1 MKTKLLKKIV
11 VLSIIALHL
20 PYTIIAQKKVYAYE
34 NGKEYFTIELDTDDT
49 NTWGTYR
56 AANHEGMPY
65 FDMTF
70 ISDQRQAINGEMVFV
85 MVPTFY
91 SYSYSARIQGVPDT
105 VNTRNQDIKF
115 HFWIK
120 DQGKTLE
127 LIKLDSLTRVHF
139 NKISSFDKKDEVD
152 ITSIPSEFKLTKK
165 PKWNKF
171 PPGVRTT
178 LAGRLKVQKQK
189 VIKRRN
195 SPKD

>member
-1 MKTKLLKKIV
+1 MKTKLLIKII
-11 VLSIIALHL
+11 VLSIIALHI
-20 PYTIIAQKKVYAYE
+20 PDTIIAQKKVYAYE
-34 NGKEYFTIELDTDDT
+34 NGDEYFTIELDTDEP

-56 AANHEGMPY
+56 AANHHDMPY

-70 ISDQRQAINGEMVFV
+70 ISDRRQALNGEMVMV

-91 SYSYSARIQGVPDT
+91 SYSYSAWIQGVPDT
-105 VNTRNQDIKF
+105 VNTRDQSIKF

-120 DQGKTLE
+120 DNGNTLE
-127 LIKLDSLTRVHF
+127 LIKLDSLTRAHF

-171 PPGVRTT
+171 PSGVRTT
-178 LAGRLKVQKQK
+178 LAARLKVQKRK
-189 VIKRRN
+189 VIKQSN
-195 SPKD
+195 TSKN